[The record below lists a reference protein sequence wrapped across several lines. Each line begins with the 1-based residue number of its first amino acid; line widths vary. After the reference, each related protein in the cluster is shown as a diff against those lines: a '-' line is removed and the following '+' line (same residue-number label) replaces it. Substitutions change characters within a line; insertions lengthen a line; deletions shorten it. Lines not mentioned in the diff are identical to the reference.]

1 MCLFE
6 VYNFGLKESIATVVK
21 FKHITKPSLLNFLG
35 RYASTAD
42 LDNLNVIINYISI
55 RMANMSHT
63 TTHALV
69 EAGAVPFLIIRK
81 IVVGILSSAV
91 VLNRAAEIEQAAYK
105 LCVGAPFQ
113 IVDYLRIFQSFLT
126 KPHHLRCTYTE
137 QLWQLSTHS
146 KDSKQLWAKINATN
160 IASNDAGSTH
170 TKANATRNAR
180 PGHKRVRSEL
190 KY

>member
-1 MCLFE
+1 M
-6 VYNFGLKESIATVVK
+6 ATVVK

-81 IVVGILSSAV
+81 IVVGIL
-91 VLNRAAEIEQAAYK
+91 
-105 LCVGAPFQ
+105 
-113 IVDYLRIFQSFLT
+113 
-126 KPHHLRCTYTE
+126 
-137 QLWQLSTHS
+137 
-146 KDSKQLWAKINATN
+146 
-160 IASNDAGSTH
+160 
-170 TKANATRNAR
+170 
-180 PGHKRVRSEL
+180 
-190 KY
+190 

>member
-1 MCLFE
+1 M
-6 VYNFGLKESIATVVK
+6 GLKECMATVVK

-105 LCVGAPFQ
+105 LCDGAPFQ

-126 KPHHLRCTYTE
+126 KPPKNIEGEKYIMPLHGFCFKYFFADL
-137 QLWQLSTHS
+137 
-146 KDSKQLWAKINATN
+146 NA
-160 IASNDAGSTH
+160 
-170 TKANATRNAR
+170 
-180 PGHKRVRSEL
+180 
-190 KY
+190 